1 MATGG
6 NVPDPKKPP
15 ARTTAPAPAKKPTKP
30 APEKF
35 APKGKT
41 K

>member
-6 NVPDPKKPP
+6 NVPDPNAPPKPQ
-15 ARTTAPAPAKKPTKP
+15 RTTAPTPTKP
-30 APEKF
+30 AKPAPKSF
-35 APKGKT
+35 APKGK